1 MARKQHP
8 AKKQFLVV
16 WHCRDGARGCCTVL
30 TSTST
35 ALPPFTCPPN
45 RPDNG
50 DVALC
55 SIQTKKKVFTMKME
69 VVSGDLREIRIS
81 GTPQGLE
88 EDGRSVTSAVG
99 NLPLDGP

>member
-1 MARKQHP
+1 MQHP
-8 AKKQFLVV
+8 
-16 WHCRDGARGCCTVL
+16 D
-30 TSTST
+30 
-35 ALPPFTCPPN
+35 
-45 RPDNG
+45 
-50 DVALC
+50 
-55 SIQTKKKVFTMKME
+55 KKKVFAMKME